1 LTRARFEAVG
11 GIENYI
17 RQMDVSARLKWKG
30 DVPQFMLGGA
40 GANAPTMPIIVPLT
54 PASSTAAAAPK

>member
-1 LTRARFEAVG
+1 
-11 GIENYI
+11 
-17 RQMDVSARLKWKG
+17 MDVSARLKRKG

-54 PASSTAAAAPK
+54 PASSTAAAAPEIERRMSEAVL